1 LIAYQEAYD
10 QNFPEKKNHS
20 INHHTHPIYFQCES
34 FICRSIQ
41 GHSCHRW
48 GYHPGHFPWEKITV
62 RLIGI
67 DAPDVSHSKNTP
79 GQPFSEAATKYL
91 AGIVQNK
98 TVEIISYGPDR
109 YGRILAEVIV
119 DGRNVNIEMLKAGY
133 AEVYRG
139 DSLVEILDTK
149 AYWQAEEEARAAQR
163 GIWSQGNYMS
173 PMKWRKTHQN

>member
-1 LIAYQEAYD
+1 MRRILYKRIYLLYLSILILFIFNANFSFAD
-10 QNFPEKKNHS
+10 QYKVTRVTDGDTIRGISHGK
-20 INHHTHPIYFQCES
+20 
-34 FICRSIQ
+34 
-41 GHSCHRW
+41 
-48 GYHPGHFPWEKITV
+48 KITV

-79 GQPFSEAATKYL
+79 GQPFSKAATKYL
-91 AGIVQNK
+91 AGIVENK

-149 AYWQAEEEARAAQR
+149 AYWQAEEEARSVKR
-163 GIWSQGNYMS
+163 GIWSQRDYMS

>member
-1 LIAYQEAYD
+1 MIRICPKRKTIRLITILTLFIFNASLSFAD
-10 QNFPEKKNHS
+10 QYKVTRVTDGDTIRGISHGK
-20 INHHTHPIYFQCES
+20 
-34 FICRSIQ
+34 
-41 GHSCHRW
+41 
-48 GYHPGHFPWEKITV
+48 KITV

-149 AYWQAEEEARAAQR
+149 AYWQAEEEARAAKR